1 MVGIGNKAPVSHRE
15 QGPREARRLRPA
27 ASLHSGYIHRKAQ
40 HLATSTSKID
50 SGCVHL
56 QVPLGHWGAND
67 DEAPSSPRPRCGE
80 GESNTFEVGQTAK
93 GCDLFR
99 IETPGAIRILGSIA
113 QGTRP
118 QFQLARPVTFWQTA
132 KRCGPRP
139 TPQLNK
145 PNRLPSDTRRTRGDQ
160 HCAWYT

>member
-1 MVGIGNKAPVSHRE
+1 MVRNGYTLHMPLTTDAQVTSTARPHIWLHPPARSTQVASTCRFHLVIGGQMTMKH
-15 QGPREARRLRPA
+15 RPA
-27 ASLHSGYIHRKAQ
+27 HALVVGR
-40 HLATSTSKID
+40 
-50 SGCVHL
+50 
-56 QVPLGHWGAND
+56 
-67 DEAPSSPRPRCGE
+67 R
-80 GESNTFEVGQTAK
+80 ESNTFEVFWQTAK

-160 HCAWYT
+160 HLAWYT